1 MRKPLSVSSEPS
13 ADEGGSVTPKPRSDE
28 SGPVT
33 PKPRSGEGGRRATVC
48 GPGRPPWWPE
58 NEPWEPWRVAGRRG
72 RIFRRRI
79 ALLALTVL
87 VVLVGTMVAMVWLAV
102 RNLAATGSSS
112 IGAVITIVVLGAV
125 PVALALVLA
134 VRHVGLPFGTIME
147 GADRVA
153 AGDYTT
159 RVPEHGPPPMR
170 ALARAFNT
178 MTERLQNH
186 DRQRRDL
193 MADVAH
199 ELRTPLTVIQ
209 GKLEGLLDG
218 VYPPDERQLGVLVE
232 ETHVLSRLIEDL
244 RTVALS
250 EGGALKLLKESA
262 DVDALA
268 RDVVHAFEGEAF
280 ERGVT
285 LRMAAPEH
293 LPPIAVDPVRIREV
307 LSNLLANALR
317 HTPSGGT
324 VDVRV
329 YELRSNGSSDAITVD
344 VRDTGSGMSTDEIAR
359 AFDRF
364 HKGPGSRGSGLGL
377 SIARGLVT
385 AHGGE
390 IRASSAP
397 GAGTT
402 MSFTLPRERAS

>member
-1 MRKPLSVSSEPS
+1 MMMKRCALS
-13 ADEGGSVTPKPRSDE
+13 
-28 SGPVT
+28 
-33 PKPRSGEGGRRATVC
+33 
-48 GPGRPPWWPE
+48 GRPPWWPE
-58 NEPWEPWRVAGRRG
+58 NEPWERWRVVGRRG
-72 RIFRRRI
+72 IVFRRRI
-79 ALLALTVL
+79 ALLALAVL
-87 VVLVGTMVAMVWLAV
+87 VMLVGTMAAMVWLAL
-102 RNLAATGSSS
+102 RNLAATGTASL
-112 IGAVITIVVLGAV
+112 GAVLKIVVLGAI
-125 PVALALVLA
+125 PVALALITA
-134 VRHVGLPFGTIME
+134 VRHVGLPLGAVME

-153 AGDYTT
+153 GGDYTT

-186 DRQRRDL
+186 DRLRRNL

-209 GKLEGLLDG
+209 GKLEGLRDG
-218 VYPPDERQLGVLVE
+218 VYPRDEQQLSVLVE

-250 EGGALKLLKESA
+250 ESGALKLEKEST

-268 RDVVHAFEGEAF
+268 RDVVDAFSSEAS

-285 LRMAAPEH
+285 LRIAAPAQ
-293 LPPIAVDPVRIREV
+293 LAPLAVDPIRIREV

-317 HTPSGGT
+317 HTPAGGSI
-324 VDVRV
+324 DVRV
-329 YELRSNGSSDAITVD
+329 YDVPADAVSGFRRVAPGVGGAIAVD
-344 VRDTGSGMSTDEIAR
+344 VRDTGGGMSDDELAR

-377 SIARGLVT
+377 TIARGLVA

-402 MSFTLPRERAS
+402 MSFTLPRQGAS

>member
-1 MRKPLSVSSEPS
+1 MSSPYAGS
-13 ADEGGSVTPKPRSDE
+13 AF
-28 SGPVT
+28 
-33 PKPRSGEGGRRATVC
+33 RRTKA
-48 GPGRPPWWPE
+48 PRPPWWPE
-58 NEPWEPWRVAGRRG
+58 NEPWEPWRVVGRRG
-72 RIFRRRI
+72 RIVRRRI

-87 VVLVGTMVAMVWLAV
+87 VILVGTMAALVWLAV
-102 RNLAATGSSS
+102 RNLAATGTSSV
-112 IGAVITIVVLGAV
+112 GAVMMIVVLGAI
-125 PVALALVLA
+125 PVALALITL
-134 VRHVGLPFGTIME
+134 VRHVGVPLGAVME

-159 RVPEHGPPPMR
+159 RVAEHGPPPIR

-178 MTERLQNH
+178 MTERLQTH
-186 DRQRRDL
+186 DQVRRDL

-218 VYPPDERQLGVLVE
+218 VYPRDEQQLIALVE
-232 ETHVLSRLIEDL
+232 ETRVLSRLIEDL

-250 EGGALKLLKESA
+250 ESGALKLQKESI

-268 RDVVHAFEGEAF
+268 RDVVRAFDGEAS

-285 LRMAAPEH
+285 LRIAASEH
-293 LPPIAVDPVRIREV
+293 LQPLAVDPVRIREV

-317 HTPSGGT
+317 HTPPGGT

-329 YELRSNGSSDAITVD
+329 YESRSPEATVEGALAVD
-344 VRDTGSGMSTDEIAR
+344 VRDTGSGMSAAEIER
-359 AFDRF
+359 AFERF

-377 SIARGLVT
+377 AIARGLVT

-390 IRASSAP
+390 IHASSAL

-402 MSFTLPRERAS
+402 MTFTLPRL

>member
-1 MRKPLSVSSEPS
+1 M
-13 ADEGGSVTPKPRSDE
+13 
-28 SGPVT
+28 
-33 PKPRSGEGGRRATVC
+33 RSGEGGRRSVRC

-58 NEPWEPWRVAGRRG
+58 NEPWEKWRVVGKRG

-87 VVLVGTMVAMVWLAV
+87 VVLVGTMATLVWLAL
-102 RNLAATGSSS
+102 RNLAATGTSSL
-112 IGAVITIVVLGAV
+112 GAVMTIAVLGAI
-125 PVALALVLA
+125 PVALALITA
-134 VRHVGLPFGTIME
+134 VRHVGLPLGAVME

-159 RVPEHGPPPMR
+159 RVPEYGPPPIR
-170 ALARAFNT
+170 AMARAFNT

-186 DRQRRDL
+186 DRLRRDL

-209 GKLEGLLDG
+209 GKLEGLRDG
-218 VYPPDERQLGVLVE
+218 VYPRDEQQLTALVE

-250 EGGALKLLKESA
+250 ESGALKLQKESI

-268 RDVVHAFEGEAF
+268 RDVVDAFEGEAS

-285 LRMAAPEH
+285 LRISAPEH
-293 LPPIAVDPVRIREV
+293 LAPLAVDPIRIREV

-317 HTPSGGT
+317 HTPAGGSI
-324 VDVRV
+324 DVRV
-329 YELRSNGSSDAITVD
+329 YDVVSDQGSGFRRTTPGVGGAIAVD
-344 VRDTGSGMSTDEIAR
+344 VRDTGRGMSGDEIAR
-359 AFDRF
+359 AFERF

-377 SIARGLVT
+377 TIARGLVT

-402 MSFTLPRERAS
+402 MSFTLPREDAS

>member
-1 MRKPLSVSSEPS
+1 MRRPVS
-13 ADEGGSVTPKPRSDE
+13 
-28 SGPVT
+28 
-33 PKPRSGEGGRRATVC
+33 PKPRSGEGGRRAKVC

-58 NEPWEPWRVAGRRG
+58 NEPWEPWRVVGKRG

-79 ALLALTVL
+79 ALVAVTVL
-87 VVLVGTMVAMVWLAV
+87 VVLVGTMATLVWLAL
-102 RNLAATGSSS
+102 RNLAATGTSSL
-112 IGAVITIVVLGAV
+112 GAVMTIAVLGAI
-125 PVALALVLA
+125 PVALALITA
-134 VRHVGLPFGTIME
+134 VRHVGLPLGTVME

-159 RVPEHGPPPMR
+159 RVPEYGPPPIR
-170 ALARAFNT
+170 AMARAFNT

-186 DRQRRDL
+186 DRLRRDL

-209 GKLEGLLDG
+209 GKLEGLRDG
-218 VYPPDERQLGVLVE
+218 VYPRDEQQLTALVE

-250 EGGALKLLKESA
+250 ESGALKLQKEST

-268 RDVVHAFEGEAF
+268 RDVVDAFEGEAS

-285 LRMAAPEH
+285 LRIAAPEH
-293 LPPIAVDPVRIREV
+293 LAPLAVDPIRIREV

-317 HTPSGGT
+317 HTPAGGSI
-324 VDVRV
+324 DVRV
-329 YELRSNGSSDAITVD
+329 YDVPADLESGFRRTTPGAGGAIAVD
-344 VRDTGSGMSTDEIAR
+344 VRDTGSGMSDDEIAR

-364 HKGPGSRGSGLGL
+364 HKGQGSRGSGLGL
-377 SIARGLVT
+377 TIARGLVT
-385 AHGGE
+385 AHGGD

-402 MSFTLPRERAS
+402 MTFTLPREAPDRSRP

>member
-1 MRKPLSVSSEPS
+1 
-13 ADEGGSVTPKPRSDE
+13 
-28 SGPVT
+28 
-33 PKPRSGEGGRRATVC
+33 
-48 GPGRPPWWPE
+48 
-58 NEPWEPWRVAGRRG
+58 
-72 RIFRRRI
+72 
-79 ALLALTVL
+79 
-87 VVLVGTMVAMVWLAV
+87 
-102 RNLAATGSSS
+102 
-112 IGAVITIVVLGAV
+112 
-125 PVALALVLA
+125 
-134 VRHVGLPFGTIME
+134 
-147 GADRVA
+147 
-153 AGDYTT
+153 
-159 RVPEHGPPPMR
+159 
-170 ALARAFNT
+170 
-178 MTERLQNH
+178 
-186 DRQRRDL
+186 
-193 MADVAH
+193 VAH
-199 ELRTPLTVIQ
+199 ALRTPLTVIQ

-218 VYPPDERQLGVLVE
+218 VYPPDERQLGALVE

-268 RDVVHAFEGEAF
+268 RDVVHAFEGEAG

-285 LRMAAPEH
+285 LRIAAPEH

-329 YELRSNGSSDAITVD
+329 YEPRSNRSGDAITVD
-344 VRDTGSGMSTDEIAR
+344 VRDTGSGMSADEIAR

-377 SIARGLVT
+377 TIARGLVT

-402 MSFTLPRERAS
+402 MSFTLPREGVS

>member
-1 MRKPLSVSSEPS
+1 MEREGFPVS
-13 ADEGGSVTPKPRSDE
+13 
-28 SGPVT
+28 
-33 PKPRSGEGGRRATVC
+33 PKPRSGEGGRRAKVC
-48 GPGRPPWWPE
+48 GPERPPWWPE
-58 NEPWEPWRVAGRRG
+58 NEPWEPWRVVGKRG

-87 VVLVGTMVAMVWLAV
+87 VVLVGTMATLVWLAL
-102 RNLAATGSSS
+102 RNLAATGTSSL
-112 IGAVITIVVLGAV
+112 GAVMTIAVLGAI
-125 PVALALVLA
+125 PVALALITA
-134 VRHVGLPFGTIME
+134 VRHVGLPLGAVME

-159 RVPEHGPPPMR
+159 RVPEHGPPPIR
-170 ALARAFNT
+170 AMARAFNT

-186 DRQRRDL
+186 DRLRRDL

-209 GKLEGLLDG
+209 GKLEGLRDG
-218 VYPPDERQLGVLVE
+218 VYPRDEQQLTALVE

-250 EGGALKLLKESA
+250 ESGALKLQKEST

-268 RDVVHAFEGEAF
+268 RDVVDAFEGEAS

-285 LRMAAPEH
+285 LRIAAPEH
-293 LPPIAVDPVRIREV
+293 LAPLAVDPIRIREV

-317 HTPSGGT
+317 HTPAGGSIDVHVYDVVSDQGSGFRRTTPGI
-324 VDVRV
+324 
-329 YELRSNGSSDAITVD
+329 GGAIAVD
-344 VRDTGSGMSTDEIAR
+344 VRDTGSGMSGDEIAR

-377 SIARGLVT
+377 TIARGLVT

-402 MSFTLPRERAS
+402 MSFTLPREGAS

>member
-1 MRKPLSVSSEPS
+1 MERDTV
-13 ADEGGSVTPKPRSDE
+13 
-28 SGPVT
+28 
-33 PKPRSGEGGRRATVC
+33 RRAAVC

-102 RNLAATGSSS
+102 RNLAASGGSS
-112 IGAVITIVVLGAV
+112 IGAVITIVVLGAI

-134 VRHVGLPFGTIME
+134 VRHVGLPFGSIME

-186 DRQRRDL
+186 DRLRRDL

-218 VYPPDERQLGVLVE
+218 VYPPDQRQLGVLVE

-268 RDVVHAFEGEAF
+268 RDVVHAFEGEAG
-280 ERGVT
+280 ERDVT

-329 YELRSNGSSDAITVD
+329 YESRSSSGYAIAVD
-344 VRDTGSGMSTDEIAR
+344 VRDTGSGMPADEIAR
-359 AFDRF
+359 VFDRF
-364 HKGPGSRGSGLGL
+364 HKGPASRGSGLGL
-377 SIARGLVT
+377 TIARGLVT

-402 MSFTLPRERAS
+402 MSFTLPREDAS

>member
-1 MRKPLSVSSEPS
+1 
-13 ADEGGSVTPKPRSDE
+13 
-28 SGPVT
+28 
-33 PKPRSGEGGRRATVC
+33 
-48 GPGRPPWWPE
+48 
-58 NEPWEPWRVAGRRG
+58 
-72 RIFRRRI
+72 
-79 ALLALTVL
+79 
-87 VVLVGTMVAMVWLAV
+87 
-102 RNLAATGSSS
+102 
-112 IGAVITIVVLGAV
+112 
-125 PVALALVLA
+125 
-134 VRHVGLPFGTIME
+134 
-147 GADRVA
+147 
-153 AGDYTT
+153 
-159 RVPEHGPPPMR
+159 
-170 ALARAFNT
+170 
-178 MTERLQNH
+178 
-186 DRQRRDL
+186 

-218 VYPPDERQLGVLVE
+218 VYPPDERQLGMLVE

-268 RDVVHAFEGEAF
+268 RDVVHAFEGEAG

-285 LRMAAPEH
+285 LRIAAPEH
-293 LPPIAVDPVRIREV
+293 LPPVAIDPVRIREV

-329 YELRSNGSSDAITVD
+329 YESRSNASADAITVD
-344 VRDTGSGMSTDEIAR
+344 VRDTGSGMSADEIAR

-364 HKGPGSRGSGLGL
+364 HKGSGSRGSGLGL
-377 SIARGLVT
+377 TIARGLVR

-402 MSFTLPRERAS
+402 MSFTLPRAGTS

>member
-1 MRKPLSVSSEPS
+1 M
-13 ADEGGSVTPKPRSDE
+13 
-28 SGPVT
+28 
-33 PKPRSGEGGRRATVC
+33 RSGEGGGRATRC
-48 GPGRPPWWPE
+48 GSGRPPWWPE
-58 NEPWEPWRVAGRRG
+58 NEPWEPWRVVGRRG

-79 ALLALTVL
+79 AVLALIVL
-87 VVLVGTMVAMVWLAV
+87 AVLVGTMAALVWLAV
-102 RNLAATGSSS
+102 RNLAATGTSS
-112 IGAVITIVVLGAV
+112 LGAV
-125 PVALALVLA
+125 MMIAILGVIPVALALITF
-134 VRHVGLPFGTIME
+134 VRHVGSPLGTVME

-159 RVPEHGPPPMR
+159 RVAEYGPPPIR

-178 MTERLQNH
+178 MTERLQKH
-186 DRQRRDL
+186 DQVRRDL

-218 VYPPDERQLGVLVE
+218 VYPRDEHQLNALVE

-250 EGGALKLLKESA
+250 ESGALKLEKEST

-268 RDVVHAFEGEAF
+268 RDVVQAFDGEAS

-285 LRMAAPEH
+285 LRIAASEH
-293 LPPIAVDPVRIREV
+293 LSPLAVDPVRIREV
-307 LSNLLANALR
+307 LSNLVTNALR
-317 HTPSGGT
+317 HTPAGGT

-329 YELRSNGSSDAITVD
+329 YEDRSAEAVDGATAVD
-344 VRDTGSGMSTDEIAR
+344 VRDTGSGMSPDEIAR

-377 SIARGLVT
+377 TIARGLIT

-390 IRASSAP
+390 IHASSAP
-397 GAGTT
+397 GSGTT
-402 MSFTLPRERAS
+402 MTFTLPREASDRSRP

>member
-1 MRKPLSVSSEPS
+1 MER
-13 ADEGGSVTPKPRSDE
+13 EGFPVPPKPRSDE
-28 SGPVT
+28 SGPVP
-33 PKPRSGEGGRRATVC
+33 PKPRSGVGGRRAKC

-87 VVLVGTMVAMVWLAV
+87 VVMAGTMVAMVWLAV
-102 RNLAATGSSS
+102 RNLAATGRSS
-112 IGAVITIVVLGAV
+112 IGAVITIAVLGV
-125 PVALALVLA
+125 IPVALALVVA

-147 GADRVA
+147 AADRVA

-268 RDVVHAFEGEAF
+268 RDVVHAFEGEAV
-280 ERGVT
+280 ERRVT
-285 LRMAAPEH
+285 LRMAAPEQ

-324 VDVRV
+324 VDIRV
-329 YELRSNGSSDAITVD
+329 YELRSNGSGDAITVD
-344 VRDTGSGMSTDEIAR
+344 VRDTGSGMSADEIAR

-377 SIARGLVT
+377 TIARGLVT

-402 MSFTLPRERAS
+402 MSFTLPREGAS

>member
-1 MRKPLSVSSEPS
+1 MQREGFPVS
-13 ADEGGSVTPKPRSDE
+13 PKPR
-28 SGPVT
+28 
-33 PKPRSGEGGRRATVC
+33 RGEGGGRAIVC

-58 NEPWEPWRVAGRRG
+58 NEPWEPWRVVGKRG
-72 RIFRRRI
+72 RIFRRRV

-87 VVLVGTMVAMVWLAV
+87 VVLAGTMAAMVWLAL
-102 RNLAATGSSS
+102 RNLAATGGSS
-112 IGAVITIVVLGAV
+112 IGAVMTIAVLGAI

-186 DRQRRDL
+186 DRLRRDL

-209 GKLEGLLDG
+209 GKLEGLRDG
-218 VYPPDERQLGVLVE
+218 VYPRDEQQLTALVE

-250 EGGALKLLKESA
+250 ESGALKLQKEST
-262 DVDALA
+262 DVGALA
-268 RDVVHAFEGEAF
+268 RDVVDAFEGEAS

-285 LRMAAPEH
+285 LRIAARS
-293 LPPIAVDPVRIREV
+293 IWRRSRSIRFA
-307 LSNLLANALR
+307 S
-317 HTPSGGT
+317 
-324 VDVRV
+324 
-329 YELRSNGSSDAITVD
+329 
-344 VRDTGSGMSTDEIAR
+344 AR
-359 AFDRF
+359 C
-364 HKGPGSRGSGLGL
+364 
-377 SIARGLVT
+377 
-385 AHGGE
+385 
-390 IRASSAP
+390 
-397 GAGTT
+397 
-402 MSFTLPRERAS
+402 

>member
-1 MRKPLSVSSEPS
+1 
-13 ADEGGSVTPKPRSDE
+13 
-28 SGPVT
+28 
-33 PKPRSGEGGRRATVC
+33 
-48 GPGRPPWWPE
+48 
-58 NEPWEPWRVAGRRG
+58 
-72 RIFRRRI
+72 
-79 ALLALTVL
+79 
-87 VVLVGTMVAMVWLAV
+87 
-102 RNLAATGSSS
+102 
-112 IGAVITIVVLGAV
+112 
-125 PVALALVLA
+125 
-134 VRHVGLPFGTIME
+134 
-147 GADRVA
+147 
-153 AGDYTT
+153 
-159 RVPEHGPPPMR
+159 MR

-186 DRQRRDL
+186 DRLRRDL

-218 VYPPDERQLGVLVE
+218 VYPPDERQLGMLVE

-268 RDVVHAFEGEAF
+268 RDVVHAFEGEAG

-285 LRMAAPEH
+285 LRIAAPEH

-329 YELRSNGSSDAITVD
+329 YESRSNGGGDAIAVD
-344 VRDTGSGMSTDEIAR
+344 VRDTGSGMSADEIAR

-364 HKGPGSRGSGLGL
+364 HKGSGSRGSGLGL
-377 SIARGLVT
+377 TIARGLVT

-390 IRASSAP
+390 IRASSAL

-402 MSFTLPRERAS
+402 MSFTLPREGTS